1 MPRNSFVQLNKLT
14 NVSGRITYI
23 SSKAK
28 QENLYATYTTV
39 SERSFWRELAKC
51 NQESFRQSGSEG
63 KCIEARELIIALPES
78 FVYYEP
84 EYLLRRF
91 TDHFKQNYKVECIS
105 ALHHNKRKTNY
116 HIHLIFAERQLL
128 DKPIEKIA
136 TRNMFYDEKG
146 KHRRTK
152 KEILDETWNIRKKC
166 KVIRKGEVYERH
178 LFTTK
183 NELFKADGF
192 LDEVKRIY
200 TDLINVCAI
209 KEEDKLQV
217 FDRNGMY
224 LATKKIGKNNP
235 KAAEIEADN
244 MERVRWNQAVDRA
257 LISGVSEEDIL
268 DVKREKISKEVK
280 RSIEL
285 YGNNPSF
292 LVGII
297 RLAIQA
303 LELLVSKVLLAAV
316 KVAEKIV
323 DVVHEKVVEK
333 EVLVLVEE
341 PEQAVEIREKVQLPK
356 KPEEPLLLSK
366 YPVIMELDI
375 SVKEFQQMS
384 LDIIYPI
391 NVSVER
397 NEDGWLTCSVAE
409 KSKFNK
415 GKERFNSSIKRQVE
429 LRNVGEA
436 TNQIFYV
443 LDCFEANG
451 TSYIV
456 VPQYSGSTYSENTE
470 IDLYNR
476 IKICKSVAEYIKNCH
491 TEGYL
496 CLDIKPDNI
505 FVIPETS
512 ELAMFFDFDSVCRMD
527 EVMYGENLSYT
538 SSWAAPEQIVPGSY
552 AKISKASDI
561 FVLGE
566 LLYWSIFDCHSSPRD
581 YRSHSCFDYSK
592 SKFESELT
600 DDAEDILSDI
610 FHHTLRS
617 SVNNRYAS
625 VVEFIDRINDLLKEI
640 YPDKES
646 LINVLPVT
654 TTCFIGREYE
664 IEQIN
669 KKLEEDKLVILT
681 GVGGI
686 GKSEIAKKYVNSY
699 KSKYKTIIY
708 LTYTFDLVSTI
719 NRACYV

>member
-1 MPRNSFVQLNKLT
+1 MIADGYKAFVNKSEVASVVKKYVAIIAVGISGAGNGKLCSQLNTVISLVEAMYLFEGMWLFLYLLKIEFLSSPRAFKRGLSLAERNTPIAQNFVLCDGCISRDCIELLRRIRRWVRKRMPMHPLTLSIRREMIRMPRNSFVQLNKLT

-146 KHRRTK
+146 KYRRTK

-257 LISGVSEEDIL
+257 LISGVAEENIL
-268 DVKREKISKEVK
+268 GVRREKISKEVK

-297 RLAIQA
+297 RLAIKA
-303 LELLVSKVLLAAV
+303 LELLISKVLLAAA

-333 EVLVLVEE
+333 GASMPKDEPKLTAEV
-341 PEQAVEIREKVQLPK
+341 QEKVQLPK
-356 KPEEPLLLSK
+356 KLISPLLLSK
-366 YPVIMELDI
+366 YPAITKLDVEL
-375 SVKEFQQMS
+375 KR
-384 LDIIYPI
+384 
-391 NVSVER
+391 R
-397 NEDGWLTCSVAE
+397 NEE
-409 KSKFNK
+409 
-415 GKERFNSSIKRQVE
+415 
-429 LRNVGEA
+429 
-436 TNQIFYV
+436 
-443 LDCFEANG
+443 
-451 TSYIV
+451 
-456 VPQYSGSTYSENTE
+456 
-470 IDLYNR
+470 
-476 IKICKSVAEYIKNCH
+476 
-491 TEGYL
+491 
-496 CLDIKPDNI
+496 I
-505 FVIPETS
+505 FVIEQERS
-512 ELAMFFDFDSVCRMD
+512 
-527 EVMYGENLSYT
+527 NL
-538 SSWAAPEQIVPGSY
+538 
-552 AKISKASDI
+552 
-561 FVLGE
+561 
-566 LLYWSIFDCHSSPRD
+566 
-581 YRSHSCFDYSK
+581 
-592 SKFESELT
+592 
-600 DDAEDILSDI
+600 
-610 FHHTLRS
+610 
-617 SVNNRYAS
+617 
-625 VVEFIDRINDLLKEI
+625 
-640 YPDKES
+640 
-646 LINVLPVT
+646 
-654 TTCFIGREYE
+654 E
-664 IEQIN
+664 IE
-669 KKLEEDKLVILT
+669 LSEST
-681 GVGGI
+681 GVFKKKQRKELQERISLLDKKAERMKTELSRVLRDAGYANAAEFFAVREEKRKYEEACKEWQEECVRAEI
-686 GKSEIAKKYVNSY
+686 SIAREAFYNEETARRSEK
-699 KSKYKTIIY
+699 
-708 LTYTFDLVSTI
+708 
-719 NRACYV
+719 RHR

>member
-1 MPRNSFVQLNKLT
+1 MIADGYKAFVNKSVVASIVKEYVAIIAVGISGAGNGKLCSQLNTVISLDEAMYLFEGMWLFLYLLKTDFLSSPQRLRAKYTHRTKLRFVLCVFRDCIELLRRIRRWVRKRMPMHPLTLSIRREMIRMPRNSFVQMNKLT

-28 QENLYATYTTV
+28 QEYLYATYTTV

-51 NQESFRQSGSEG
+51 NQESFRQSGTEG
-63 KCIEARELIIALPES
+63 KCIEARKLIIALPES
-78 FVYYEP
+78 FIYYEP

-136 TRNMFYDEKG
+136 TRNMFYDERG

-152 KEILDETWNIRKKC
+152 KEILDEAGNIPKKC
-166 KVIRKGEVYERH
+166 KVIRKGEVYEKN
-178 LFTTK
+178 LFTKK

-192 LDEVKRIY
+192 LDEVKRLY

-257 LISGVSEEDIL
+257 LISEVSKEDIL

-285 YGNNPSF
+285 YGNNPSY

-297 RLAIQA
+297 RLAIKA

-341 PEQAVEIREKVQLPK
+341 PEQAVEILEKVQLPK

-366 YPVIMELDI
+366 YPVIMELDAELKRRN
-375 SVKEFQQMS
+375 KEIFAIEQ
-384 LDIIYPI
+384 
-391 NVSVER
+391 ER
-397 NEDGWLTCSVAE
+397 GNLEIELAE
-409 KSKFNK
+409 CTGVFKKK
-415 GKERFNSSIKRQVE
+415 QRTELQERI
-429 LRNVGEA
+429 L
-436 TNQIFYV
+436 V
-443 LDCFEANG
+443 LDKKVEKMKTELSKALRDAGYSNTAEFFTELFAVREEKRKYEEA
-451 TSYIV
+451 
-456 VPQYSGSTYSENTE
+456 
-470 IDLYNR
+470 
-476 IKICKSVAEYIKNCH
+476 CKVWQEEC
-491 TEGYL
+491 
-496 CLDIKPDNI
+496 
-505 FVIPETS
+505 V
-512 ELAMFFDFDSVCRMD
+512 R
-527 EVMYGENLSYT
+527 
-538 SSWAAPEQIVPGSY
+538 
-552 AKISKASDI
+552 AKISIAREAFCNEKTA
-561 FVLGE
+561 
-566 LLYWSIFDCHSSPRD
+566 R
-581 YRSHSCFDYSK
+581 RSEKRH
-592 SKFESELT
+592 
-600 DDAEDILSDI
+600 
-610 FHHTLRS
+610 R
-617 SVNNRYAS
+617 
-625 VVEFIDRINDLLKEI
+625 
-640 YPDKES
+640 
-646 LINVLPVT
+646 
-654 TTCFIGREYE
+654 
-664 IEQIN
+664 
-669 KKLEEDKLVILT
+669 
-681 GVGGI
+681 
-686 GKSEIAKKYVNSY
+686 
-699 KSKYKTIIY
+699 
-708 LTYTFDLVSTI
+708 
-719 NRACYV
+719 